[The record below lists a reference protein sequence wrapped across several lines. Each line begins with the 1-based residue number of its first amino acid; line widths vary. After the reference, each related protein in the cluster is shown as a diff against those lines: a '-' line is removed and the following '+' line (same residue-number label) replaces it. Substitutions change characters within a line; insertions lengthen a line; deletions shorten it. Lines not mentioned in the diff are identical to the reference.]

1 MGGDSRSI
9 SHICDSTAPSERR
22 PAEHLEQSRLLLTG
36 ICRVRFPRQPRPPQ
50 VILYF
55 RLKKTI
61 QSGAISSCVN
71 SSPLFFPSAALG
83 FIEPGAGAR
92 ECVAGEP
99 YSAKCCIRRSVSNAP
114 YPGNSC
120 LAGARQRYQ
129 HPPPHLQLLL
139 AFSEGSPRTT
149 ENCLLLRQQVAH
161 TSSGLSFEKTD
172 CEGSPRL
179 GRPYF
184 QVGALATVEEAGES
198 LKPQAGGIPMM
209 RRLSGPRGWERRARE
224 VGGCPPPSCSL
235 GSLQVTESPCDE
247 AGKAFRASPPGCL

>member
-1 MGGDSRSI
+1 M
-9 SHICDSTAPSERR
+9 CL
-22 PAEHLEQSRLLLTG
+22 AEK
-36 ICRVRFPRQPRPPQ
+36 
-50 VILYF
+50 ILVF
-55 RLKKTI
+55 DKLH
-61 QSGAISSCVN
+61 SGLSYGAVD
-71 SSPLFFPSAALG
+71 
-83 FIEPGAGAR
+83 EPGAGAR

-120 LAGARQRYQ
+120 LAGARQRCQ

-184 QVGALATVEEAGES
+184 QVGALATVEEADTQRHIS
-198 LKPQAGGIPMM
+198 KL
-209 RRLSGPRGWERRARE
+209 
-224 VGGCPPPSCSL
+224 
-235 GSLQVTESPCDE
+235 
-247 AGKAFRASPPGCL
+247 